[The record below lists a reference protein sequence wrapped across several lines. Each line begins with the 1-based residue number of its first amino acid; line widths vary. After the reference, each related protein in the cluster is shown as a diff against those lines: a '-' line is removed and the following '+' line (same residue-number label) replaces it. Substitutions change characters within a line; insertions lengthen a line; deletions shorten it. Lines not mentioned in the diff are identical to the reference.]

1 MKKYFFIFLF
11 FLFLILKTASSNAE
25 TKQAEKGSV
34 GASVPENLTES
45 LRKGKEK
52 VQVLCSACHGLDGV
66 AASGGNSVIV
76 PNLTAQHKDYLIA
89 KLKDYKSGKIN
100 HPQMTLIAQMLTD
113 EEIEYVSEWYS
124 RIKIQIFDPNLVLSK
139 LPSYISP

>member
-1 MKKYFFIFLF
+1 MKKYFFIFSF
-11 FLFLILKTASSNAE
+11 FLFLILNTASSNAE

-66 AASGGNSVIV
+66 AASGGNSVII

-113 EEIEYVSEWYS
+113 EEIKYVSEWYS
-124 RIKIQIFDPNLVLSK
+124 RIKIQIFDPNLVLAK
-139 LPSYISP
+139 PSQ

>member
-1 MKKYFFIFLF
+1 M
-11 FLFLILKTASSNAE
+11 
-25 TKQAEKGSV
+25 
-34 GASVPENLTES
+34 TEQ

-113 EEIEYVSEWYS
+113 EEIENVSEWYS

-139 LPSYISP
+139 PSK

>member
-1 MKKYFFIFLF
+1 MKLIISFCC
-11 FLFLILKTASSNAE
+11 LFLIFSGPLSAD
-25 TKQAEKGSV
+25 TKQAETGSV
-34 GASVPENLTES
+34 GATVSQNLTEK
-45 LRKGKEK
+45 LRKGREK
-52 VQVLCSACHGLDGV
+52 VEVICSACHGLDGV
-66 AASGGNSVIV
+66 AASGGNSVII

-139 LPSYISP
+139 PSK